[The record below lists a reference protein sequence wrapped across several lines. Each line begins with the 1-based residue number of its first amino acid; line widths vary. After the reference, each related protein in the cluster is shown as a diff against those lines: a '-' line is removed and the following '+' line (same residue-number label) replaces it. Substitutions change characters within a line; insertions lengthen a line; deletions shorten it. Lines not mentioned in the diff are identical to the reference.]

1 MGCPGGDGLKR
12 IKIIF
17 INVLFVTAT
26 TLLLRT
32 IGLVFQVYLSN
43 KIGPEGM
50 GAFSVNPVG
59 LLSVCNSGRRRH
71 TPCSHPP
78 GGPKK
83 KLAGETGPGAFQA
96 VTVALR
102 YGVGLGSLWEQFC
115 Y

>member
-1 MGCPGGDGLKR
+1 MKR

-32 IGLVFQVYLSN
+32 IGLMFQVYLSN

-50 GAFSVNPVG
+50 GLFQ
-59 LLSVCNSGRRRH
+59 LILSVYYLSVTLAVAGIRLQSSAWW
-71 TPCSHPP
+71 P
-78 GGPKK
+78 K
-83 KLAGETGPGAFQA
+83 KLAGNRPGALSSRDSCPS
-96 VTVALR
+96 LR
-102 YGVGLGSLWEQFC
+102 GLAWAAASGEQFC